1 MIHRVDLRVRATS
14 ETLESLCP
22 TRKSQSGPTES
33 EARQKEAKRTKGVK
47 MRTLASILGR
57 LPLESETLPGVFAD
71 SARLCRPG
79 KSACVAASYQKLK
92 KDR

>member
-1 MIHRVDLRVRATS
+1 
-14 ETLESLCP
+14 
-22 TRKSQSGPTES
+22 
-33 EARQKEAKRTKGVK
+33 
-47 MRTLASILGR
+47 MRTLASIFGR

-92 KDR
+92 ERSLTGKRRVSPICRTLSKFAWTKKSSRLP